1 MVADKVSSED
11 IKNLAKGII
20 KVTLPDYQA
29 CRTAMSLVTYTKDT
43 WRESEDG
50 VKPNYESAIDKE
62 SRTITI
68 TCTKN

>member
-11 IKNLAKGII
+11 IKNLAKGVM

-29 CRTAMSLVTYTKDT
+29 CRSAMSLVTYTKDT

-50 VKPNYESAIDKE
+50 VRPNYESSIDKE
-62 SRTITI
+62 STTITI
-68 TCTKN
+68 TCRR